1 MLAQF
6 VPRNLKCEKDRL
18 VLFLL
23 LSSSSSL
30 RDIYKSENSGSSK
43 REMRERTR
51 GQIALKEREISRF
64 TGYRPV
70 LPLVNFQGCL
80 LVNTR
85 HSDCSGDLKGEN
97 RQWEMDGIFLLKIK
111 NKREEGNGGNCGEMI

>member
-1 MLAQF
+1 M
-6 VPRNLKCEKDRL
+6 
-18 VLFLL
+18 
-23 LSSSSSL
+23 
-30 RDIYKSENSGSSK
+30 
-43 REMRERTR
+43 
-51 GQIALKEREISRF
+51 ALKEREISRF

-85 HSDCSGDLKGEN
+85 HSDCSGNLKGEN

-111 NKREEGNGGNCGEMI
+111 KKREKEKRRKLRRDNVRILTRLARVVHHDGREM